1 MRLLSTAIAALCI
14 ALVGAKG
21 ARADQCRAIDAAIVT
36 TFTMCAPGE
45 SPLGICTEGK
55 IDSGLLQ
62 GTTRF
67 AVQTMTGSADGVLY
81 TGVLT
86 ITTRSGTVTID
97 DFGVL
102 NPTTGEFFELEQ
114 VVSGTGRFKHMTGT
128 LTSQGVQTMSG
139 FAGTLTGTLCHFNEG
154 RSDR

>member
-1 MRLLSTAIAALCI
+1 MRLLSAAMS
-14 ALVGAKG
+14 ALSVALLGASG
-21 ARADQCRAIDAAIVT
+21 AHADPCKSVDAPIVT

-67 AVQTMTGSADGVLY
+67 AVQTMTSAGNDVLY

-102 NPTTGEFFELEQ
+102 DPATGQFFELEQ
-114 VVSGTGRFKHMTGT
+114 VVSGTGRFKRSSGTLISRGVETATGFTGT
-128 LTSQGVQTMSG
+128 I
-139 FAGTLTGTLCHFNEG
+139 TGALCHFNEG

>member
-1 MRLLSTAIAALCI
+1 MRLLSATLSALSVALLGAA
-14 ALVGAKG
+14 GAH
-21 ARADQCRAIDAAIVT
+21 AQQCRPVDVPIVT

-67 AVQTMTGSADGVLY
+67 SVQTMTGTADAILY

-86 ITTRSGTVTID
+86 ITTKSGTVTID

-102 NPTTGEFFELEQ
+102 NPATGQFFEIEQ
-114 VVSGTGRFKHMTGT
+114 VVSGTGRFKHITGT
-128 LTSQGVQTMSG
+128 LTSQGVQTMTG
-139 FAGTLTGTLCHFNEG
+139 FTGTLTGMLCHFNEG

>member
-1 MRLLSTAIAALCI
+1 MRLPSTAVSSLCVALLGAA
-14 ALVGAKG
+14 G
-21 ARADQCRAIDAAIVT
+21 ARADQCRAIDAPIVT

-67 AVQTMTGSADGVLY
+67 AVQTMTGTADGVLY

-86 ITTRSGTVTID
+86 ITTKSGTVTIN

-102 NPTTGEFFELEQ
+102 NPQTGQFFELEQ

-128 LTSQGVQTMSG
+128 LTAQGFQTTSG

-154 RSDR
+154 QSDR